1 MVASNARSNTC
12 TRPWNAFVLDQIV
25 HLIICFAQY
34 SPNYFFL
41 YEQMEVPQWVDI
53 VKTATF
59 KEHAPYDPDWF
70 YIRAASTARKIYVH
84 GRMGVGAL
92 RKSYSGSKNNGHN
105 KHHRAIGS
113 GSVARAVLKQL
124 ESLGVIEKDGK
135 GGRVITASGMR
146 DLDRIAGR
154 VKVDHKMI

>member
-1 MVASNARSNTC
+1 MVNAPRTVKDTPANE
-12 TRPWNAFVLDQIV
+12 FVISL
-25 HLIICFAQY
+25 AQY
-34 SPNYFFL
+34 FRSSGK
-41 YEQMEVPQWVDI
+41 MEVPQWVDI

-124 ESLGVIEKDGK
+124 ESVGVIEKDGK

>member
-1 MVASNARSNTC
+1 VWYLVVLLSIARLIHL
-12 TRPWNAFVLDQIV
+12 WNLFTHQF
-25 HLIICFAQY
+25 IIAIAIIIAY
-34 SPNYFFL
+34 IK
-41 YEQMEVPQWVDI
+41 QMEVPQWVDI

-70 YIRAASTARKIYVH
+70 YIRCASTARKIYVN

-92 RKSYSGSKNNGHN
+92 RKSYSGAKNNGHH

-113 GSVARAVLKQL
+113 GSVARACLKQL

-135 GGRVITASGMR
+135 GGRTITASGMR

-154 VKVDHKMI
+154 VKVDSKMI

>member
-1 MVASNARSNTC
+1 
-12 TRPWNAFVLDQIV
+12 
-25 HLIICFAQY
+25 
-34 SPNYFFL
+34 
-41 YEQMEVPQWVDI
+41 MEVPQWVDI

-70 YIRAASTARKIYVH
+70 YIRCASTARKIYVH

-105 KHHRAIGS
+105 KHPRAIGS
-113 GSVARAVLKQL
+113 GSVTRAVLHQL
-124 ESLGVIEKDGK
+124 ESLGVVEKGGK